1 MMKRQKILR
10 WAAFIM
16 AAGFAFAGCKQSAST
31 GASKT
36 DAASVNAGKPS
47 EPNVTFP
54 QLQGGNLQLASLKG
68 KVVLVN
74 FWATWCDP
82 CREEI
87 PWMIGFENKYKNQG
101 FTILGVAMD
110 TEGKKVVEPFVQN
123 TQFKVGD
130 SQEKMSYP
138 IMIGNPDLAEKFGGL
153 IGLPTSVLISRDGK
167 IVKRFIG
174 LVDRDELQQEIE
186 KQLQLKAEPQTQT
199 SAHFVTAP

>member
-1 MMKRQKILR
+1 MEQRQTVSK
-10 WAAFIM
+10 WAAVAL
-16 AAGFAFAGCKQSAST
+16 AAAVAFGFAGCKHGAST
-31 GASKT
+31 GAAGKT
-36 DAASVNAGKPS
+36 DAASVNAGKPT

-54 QLQGGNLQLASLKG
+54 ELQGGNLQLASLRG

-87 PWMIGFENKYKNQG
+87 PWMIGFENKYKSQG

-123 TQFKVGD
+123 TAFKVGD
-130 SQEKMSYP
+130 AQEKMSYP
-138 IMIGNPDLAEKFGGL
+138 IMIGNEDLAEKFGGL

-174 LVDRDELQQEIE
+174 LVDRDALQQEIE
-186 KQLQLKAEPQTQT
+186 KQLQLRAEAQTQT
-199 SAHFVTAP
+199 SAHS

>member
-1 MMKRQKILR
+1 MKSTQKILR
-10 WAAFIM
+10 WAALV
-16 AAGFAFAGCKQSAST
+16 AALGSTFAGCKQSSSVT
-31 GASKT
+31 GGKT
-36 DAASVNAGKPS
+36 DAASVNAGKPT
-47 EPNVTFP
+47 EPTVTFP
-54 QLQGGNLQLASLKG
+54 ELQGGNLPLASLKG

-87 PWMIGFENKYKNQG
+87 PWMIGFEDRYKNQG

-130 SQEKMSYP
+130 AQEKMSYP

-167 IVKRFIG
+167 VVKRFIG
-174 LVDRDELQQEIE
+174 LVDRDELQHEIE
-186 KQLQLKAEPQTQT
+186 KQLQLKAEAQAQTG
-199 SAHFVTAP
+199 AHS

>member
-1 MMKRQKILR
+1 MTKNRKILK
-10 WAAFIM
+10 WAALM
-16 AAGFAFAGCKQSAST
+16 AMSFVFAGCKQSAST
-31 GASKT
+31 N
-36 DAASVNAGKPS
+36 AASPNAGKPS

-54 QLQGGNLQLASLKG
+54 ELQGGNLQLASLKG

-87 PWMIGFENKYKNQG
+87 PWMIGFEDKYKNQG

-123 TQFKVGD
+123 TAFKVGD
-130 SQEKMSYP
+130 AQEKMSYP
-138 IMIGNPDLAEKFGGL
+138 IMIGNEDLAEKFGGL

-174 LVDRDELQQEIE
+174 LVDRGDLQQEIE
-186 KQLQLKAEPQTQT
+186 KQLQLKSGSQQQTGAK
-199 SAHFVTAP
+199 S

>member
-1 MMKRQKILR
+1 MKHQISKWVI
-10 WAAFIM
+10 AALASAVALAI
-16 AAGFAFAGCKQSAST
+16 AGCKQSAST
-31 GASKT
+31 GAGGKT
-36 DAASVNAGKPS
+36 DAASVNAGKPT

-54 QLQGGNLQLASLKG
+54 ELQGGNLQLTSLKG

-87 PWMIGFENKYKNQG
+87 PWMIGFEDRYKNQG

-130 SQEKMSYP
+130 AQEKMSYP

-167 IVKRFIG
+167 VVKRFIG
-174 LVDRDELQQEIE
+174 LVDRDELQHEIE
-186 KQLQLKAEPQTQT
+186 KQLQLKAEPQAQT
-199 SAHFVTAP
+199 SAHS

>member
-1 MMKRQKILR
+1 MSRQKIS
-10 WAAFIM
+10 WYAM
-16 AAGFAFAGCKQSAST
+16 AALAVALGFSFTGCKQSAST
-31 GASKT
+31 GASGNA
-36 DAASVNAGKPS
+36 DAASANAGKPN

-54 QLQGGNLQLASLKG
+54 ELQGGNLQLASLKG

-123 TQFKVGD
+123 THFKVGD

-138 IMIGNPDLAEKFGGL
+138 ILIGNPDLAEKFGGL

-186 KQLQLKAEPQTQT
+186 KQLQLKAETQTQT
-199 SAHFVTAP
+199 NARS

>member
-1 MMKRQKILR
+1 MKRLIAS
-10 WAAFIM
+10 WAAGPLILVLS
-16 AAGFAFAGCKQSAST
+16 FAFAGCKQSSSVRAGT
-31 GASKT
+31 T
-36 DAASVNAGKPS
+36 DAASVNAGKPA

-54 QLQGGNLQLASLKG
+54 ELQGGNLQLASLKG
-68 KVVLVN
+68 EVVLVN

-87 PWMIGFENKYKNQG
+87 PWMIGFEDKYKNQG

-110 TEGKKVVEPFVQN
+110 TEGKKVVDPFVQN
-123 TQFKVGD
+123 TQFKIGD
-130 SQEKMSYP
+130 AQEKMSYP

-174 LVDRDELQQEIE
+174 LVDRDELQHEIE
-186 KQLQLKAEPQTQT
+186 KQLQLKVAAPVQT
-199 SAHFVTAP
+199 SAHS